1 MTGAENVMAG
11 LVPAIPLRHALW
23 CGSIGYKQRRKE
35 IATPMSDWIKFY
47 DFKHSVIYVNARHRD
62 VHYRTIAEDIR
73 AYVPSPQAQVLDYGC
88 GEATS
93 ADLVADACARLVL
106 VEAAPNVRASLAMRY
121 TGHLRIAVIAA
132 DEAAGLPK
140 ASFDLIVMHSV
151 AQYLTPAEL
160 DRLLA
165 IFRSL
170 LKPGGV
176 FLLGDIVPPRLAA
189 PAAALSLLRFGAA
202 NGFFFAAALG
212 LVRIFASDYLRLKKT
227 AGLSHY
233 SEAAA
238 LERLRAAGFAAE
250 RAPRNIGHNQH
261 RMTFVCR

>member
-1 MTGAENVMAG
+1 
-11 LVPAIPLRHALW
+11 
-23 CGSIGYKQRRKE
+23 
-35 IATPMSDWIKFY
+35 MSDWIKFY

-73 AYVPSPQAQVLDYGC
+73 AYLPSPQAQVLDYGC

-93 ADLVADACARLVL
+93 ADLVADACAQLVL
-106 VEAAPNVRASLAMRY
+106 VEAAPNVRASLSMRY
-121 TGHLRIAVIAA
+121 AGRPRIAVIAA
-132 DEAAGLPK
+132 EQVAGMPQ

-151 AQYLTPAEL
+151 AQYLTQAEL

-202 NGFFFAAALG
+202 NGFFWAAALG

-238 LERLRAAGFAAE
+238 IERLKAAGFAPE